1 MARASGRSKM
11 TQTLGKTRGIERE
24 LMRRLASHV
33 RECSPDK
40 SPSEVEREARALYD
54 GPAPVGGLGPAG
66 IHRRLKRKRLIMADI
81 EAHR

>member
-1 MARASGRSKM
+1 MARAPSK
-11 TQTLGKTRGIERE
+11 TIGIERE

-33 RECSPDK
+33 LECSPDK
-40 SPSEVEREARALYD
+40 SPSVLAREAQALYN

-66 IHRRLKRKRLIMADI
+66 IRRRNKRKRLIMADI

>member
-1 MARASGRSKM
+1 M
-11 TQTLGKTRGIERE
+11 GKTRGIERE

-33 RECSPDK
+33 RECAPDK
-40 SPSEVEREARALYD
+40 SPSEVERDARALYD

-66 IHRRLKRKRLIMADI
+66 IRRRRKRMRRIMTDI